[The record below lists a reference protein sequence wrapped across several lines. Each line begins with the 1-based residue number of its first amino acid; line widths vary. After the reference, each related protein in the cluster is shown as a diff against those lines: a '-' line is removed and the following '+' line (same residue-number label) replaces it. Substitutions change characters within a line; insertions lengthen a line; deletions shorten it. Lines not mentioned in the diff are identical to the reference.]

1 MKRESWILTEEICT
15 YYRVEETFIQ
25 ALHEHEIV
33 HLKVVE
39 QRSYFPM
46 EEIREFEKMRRLHY
60 DMNIN
65 LEGLAAI
72 KELLH
77 KMNRLKNEN
86 LQLKNR
92 LRIYE

>member
-1 MKRESWILTEEICT
+1 MKREGWILTKEICT
-15 YYRVEETFIQ
+15 YYWVEETFIQ

-39 QRSYFPM
+39 QKTYFPM
-46 EEIREFEKMRRLHY
+46 EEITAFERMRRLHY

-72 KELLH
+72 HDLLN
-77 KMNRLKNEN
+77 KLNSLKDEN

-92 LRIYE
+92 LRLYE